1 MTDNE
6 RFSEEALDNLRGEIM
21 GKMSVK
27 RFSHTLGVE
36 KKAEE
41 LCALFA
47 PEKTGMMRAA
57 ALLHDITKELS
68 TEEQLMLCKKYGI
81 TPDADALAAPKLLHS
96 LTAAAVIPDVF
107 PQFAVPELL
116 RAVSV
121 HTAGSEDMNIYD
133 RILYL
138 ADYIEDTRTFEDC
151 VRLRRYFDDGI
162 ARSTTAEERQAV
174 LSRTML
180 LSFDMTVKDL
190 IESGKSLAV
199 VTVRSRNAMLRE
211 CRR

>member
-6 RFSEEALDNLRGEIM
+6 RFSEKALEELRRDVM
-21 GKMSVK
+21 GKMSAK

-57 ALLHDITKELS
+57 ALLHDITKELK
-68 TEEQLMLCKKYGI
+68 TDEQLVLCKKYGI
-81 TPDADALAAPKLLHS
+81 VCDADTLAAPKLLHS
-96 LTAAAVIPDVF
+96 MTAASVIPDKF
-107 PQFAVPELL
+107 PRFAVPELI

-151 VRLRRYFDDGI
+151 VRLRKLFDDGI
-162 ARSTTAEERQAV
+162 AESKTEAEREKV
-174 LSRTML
+174 LSRIML
-180 LSFDMTVKDL
+180 QSFDMTIKDL
-190 IESGKSLAV
+190 LESGKPLAV
-199 VTVRSRNAMLRE
+199 VTVRSRNAILKE
-211 CRR
+211 CRG

>member
-1 MTDNE
+1 MTYNE
-6 RFSEEALDNLRGEIM
+6 RFSEEALEKLRREVM
-21 GKMSVK
+21 ERMSAK

-57 ALLHDITKELS
+57 ALLHDITKELK
-68 TEEQLMLCKKYGI
+68 TEEQLLLCKKYGI
-81 TPDADALAAPKLLHS
+81 VPDADTLAAPKLLHS
-96 LTAAAVIPDVF
+96 LTASAVIPDKF
-107 PQFAVPELL
+107 ARFAVPELIH
-116 RAVSV
+116 AVSV
-121 HTAGSEDMNIYD
+121 HTAGAEEMNICD

-151 VRLRRYFDDGI
+151 VRLREYFDDGI
-162 ARSTTAEERQAV
+162 AAAKSAEEREAV
-174 LSRTML
+174 LSSTML
-180 LSFDMTVKDL
+180 LSFDMTIRDL
-190 IESGKSLAV
+190 IEGNKPLAA

-211 CRR
+211 CRG

>member
-6 RFSEEALDNLRGEIM
+6 ILSEKVLDELRAEVM
-21 GKMSVK
+21 KRMSAK

-57 ALLHDITKELS
+57 ALLHDLTKELK
-68 TEEQLMLCKKYGI
+68 TEEQLLLCERYGI
-81 TPDADALAAPKLLHS
+81 VPDADTLAAPKLFHS
-96 LTAAAVIPDVF
+96 MTAAAVIADKF
-107 PQFAVPELL
+107 PQLAVPELV

-121 HTAGSEDMNIYD
+121 HTAGSVDMNICD

-151 VRLRRYFDDGI
+151 VRLRKYFDDGI
-162 ARSTTAEERQAV
+162 AAADSAEERLAV

-180 LSFDMTVKDL
+180 LSFDMTIKDL
-190 IESGKSLAV
+190 IESGKPLAV
-199 VTVRSRNAMLRE
+199 VTVRSRNAMLKE

>member
-6 RFSEEALDNLRGEIM
+6 RFSEKALEELRGEVM
-21 GKMSVK
+21 ARMSAK

-36 KKAEE
+36 KKAEQ

-57 ALLHDITKELS
+57 ALLHDITKELK
-68 TEEQLMLCKKYGI
+68 TEEQLLLCKKYGI
-81 TPDADALAAPKLLHS
+81 VPDADTLAAPKLLHS
-96 LTAAAVIPDVF
+96 LTASAVIPDRF
-107 PQFAVPELL
+107 ERFAVPELL
-116 RAVSV
+116 HAVSV
-121 HTAGSEDMNIYD
+121 HTAGAEEMNICD

-151 VRLRRYFDDGI
+151 VRLREYFDDGI
-162 ARSTTAEERQAV
+162 AAAKNAEEREAV

-180 LSFDMTVKDL
+180 LSFDMTIKDL
-190 IESGKSLAV
+190 IEGNKPLAA

-211 CRR
+211 CRG

>member
-6 RFSEEALDNLRGEIM
+6 RFSEKALEELRRAVMER
-21 GKMSVK
+21 MSAK

-57 ALLHDITKELS
+57 ALLHDITKELK
-68 TEEQLMLCKKYGI
+68 TEEQLLLCKKYGI
-81 TPDADALAAPKLLHS
+81 VPDADTLAAPKLLHS
-96 LTAAAVIPDVF
+96 LTAAAVIPDKF
-107 PQFAVPELL
+107 PQFAVPGLI

-121 HTAGSEDMNIYD
+121 HTAGAEEMNICD
-133 RILYL
+133 KILYL

-151 VRLRRYFDDGI
+151 VRLREYFDDGI
-162 ARSTTAEERQAV
+162 AVSKNAEEREAA

-180 LSFDMTVKDL
+180 LSFDMTIKDL
-190 IESGKSLAV
+190 IGSGKPLAV

-211 CRR
+211 CRV

>member
-6 RFSEEALDNLRGEIM
+6 RFSEKALEELRLAVMER
-21 GKMSVK
+21 MSAK

-57 ALLHDITKELS
+57 ALLHDITKELK
-68 TEEQLMLCKKYGI
+68 TEEQLLLCKKYGI
-81 TPDADALAAPKLLHS
+81 IPDADTLAAPKLLHS
-96 LTAAAVIPDVF
+96 ITAAAVIPDKF
-107 PQFAVPELL
+107 PQFAVPELIH
-116 RAVSV
+116 AVFV
-121 HTAGSEDMNIYD
+121 HTAGAENMNICD

-151 VRLRRYFDDGI
+151 VRLRGYFDDGI
-162 ARSTTAEERQAV
+162 AASKSAEERVAV

-180 LSFDMTVKDL
+180 LSFDMTIKDL
-190 IESGKSLAV
+190 IEGNKPLAA

-211 CRR
+211 CRG

>member
-6 RFSEEALDNLRGEIM
+6 RFSEKALEEIRREVM
-21 GKMSVK
+21 GRMSAK

-41 LCALFA
+41 LCALFI

-57 ALLHDITKELS
+57 ALLHDITKELK
-68 TEEQLMLCKKYGI
+68 TDEQLVLCKKYGI
-81 TPDADALAAPKLLHS
+81 TPDADTLAAPKLLHS
-96 LTAAAVIPDVF
+96 MTAAAVIPDKF
-107 PQFAVPELL
+107 PQFAVPELI

-121 HTAGSEDMNIYD
+121 HTAGAEEMNICD

-151 VRLRRYFDDGI
+151 VRLRRFFDDGI
-162 ARSTTAEERQAV
+162 AASENAAEREAV

-180 LSFDMTVKDL
+180 LSFDMTIKDL
-190 IESGKSLAV
+190 LESGKPLAV

-211 CRR
+211 CRG

>member
-6 RFSEEALDNLRGEIM
+6 RFSEKALEELRREVM
-21 GKMSVK
+21 GKMSAK

-41 LCALFA
+41 LCAIFA

-57 ALLHDITKELS
+57 ALLHDLTKELK
-68 TEEQLMLCKKYGI
+68 TEEQMELCEKYGI
-81 TPDADALAAPKLLHS
+81 TPDADILAAPKLFHS
-96 LTAAAVIPDVF
+96 LTAAAVIPDKF
-107 PQFAVPELL
+107 PQLAEPELI

-121 HTAGSEDMNIYD
+121 HTAGSENMNICD

-151 VRLRRYFDDGI
+151 VRLRKYFDDGI
-162 ARSTTAEERQAV
+162 AAAKTEREREEV

-180 LSFDMTVKDL
+180 LSFDMTIKDL
-190 IESGKSLAV
+190 IESGKPLAV
-199 VTVRSRNAMLRE
+199 VTVRSRNTMLRE
-211 CRR
+211 CRG